1 MVVSKRSVLVL
12 AGVLLTRVALA
23 QQPPAPQSAPQPAGP
38 APQPAGPPATSAAP
52 QQLKAMSNLAS
63 QITPGQGLT
72 SEDAARRAVSSSY
85 DIRAGRDDVA
95 ASEAAVTS
103 AKVGYIP
110 KLEGV
115 ARYTR
120 LSDIGTQTLG
130 SIVAAPSGPADGPLA
145 PGTQLVNVPLSF
157 PSLVNSYTFTAQL
170 VIPLSDYFLRVPQSV
185 GAAQNAES
193 ATEHNLKATTNNIDT
208 NARSAYFSWVR
219 AKLQVAVAQA
229 AVETAQGHIDDV
241 QKAFNVGSAS
251 KADVLRV
258 QSSLAQAQ
266 LNLVRAQNASEL
278 TEVQLRTLLHDD
290 GHTALAI
297 GEDVLAD
304 MPVADEDLE
313 QLTRRAFE
321 NRPELAVL
329 VDTAEATRGRAK
341 VERAAYFP
349 RVDLVGNVT
358 YANPNARFFPQKDQ
372 FDGTWDVSAQLSW
385 TPTDIFGTSSAVRE
399 TEARAAQIESQ
410 RLAAADGVRIEVV
423 SAWQAVKE
431 ARQSIE
437 TTTSA
442 LGTAEEAYRVR
453 RALFQ
458 NGRATSLELTDSEL
472 DLTRARL
479 DAINARIDLRVA
491 KATLVRA
498 VGGK

>member
-1 MVVSKRSVLVL
+1 MFASKRYGMTL
-12 AGVLLTRVALA
+12 AGVLLAGTALA
-23 QQPPAPQSAPQPAGP
+23 QEAPAGS
-38 APQPAGPPATSAAP
+38 QPTQSAAP
-52 QQLKAMSNLAS
+52 PPLKAVSNLAS

-72 SEDAARRAVSSSY
+72 SEEAARRAVTSSY

-95 ASEAAVTS
+95 ATEAAVTS
-103 AKVGYIP
+103 AKLGYLP
-110 KLEGV
+110 KLQGI

-120 LSDIGTQTLG
+120 LSDIGVQSIG
-130 SIVAAPSGPADGPLA
+130 SLVVAPTAPPDGPIPA
-145 PGTQLVNVPLSF
+145 GTQLVNTPVAF
-157 PSLVNSYTFTAQL
+157 PALVNNYTFTAQL
-170 VIPLSDYFLRVPQSV
+170 AIPLSDYFLRVPQGV
-185 GAAQNAES
+185 GAAES
-193 ATEHNLKATTNNIDT
+193 LEGASRHNLRATSNNIDQ

-219 AKLQVAVAQA
+219 ARLSVAVAQS

-266 LNLVRAQNASEL
+266 LNLVRAQNGSEL
-278 TEVQLRTLLHDD
+278 SEVQLRTLLHDD
-290 GHTALAI
+290 GQSPLAI

-304 MPVADEDLE
+304 MPTTDEDLAK
-313 QLTRRAFE
+313 LTKQALE
-321 NRPELAVL
+321 NRPELGVL
-329 VDTAEATRGRAK
+329 VDDAEATRGRAK
-341 VERAAYFP
+341 VERAGYFP
-349 RVDLVGNVT
+349 RIDLVGNVT
-358 YANPNARFFPQKDQ
+358 SANPNTRFFPQREQYDT
-372 FDGTWDVSAQLSW
+372 TWDVTAQLTW
-385 TPTDIFGTSSAVRE
+385 TPTDIFTTASSVRE

-410 RLAAADGVRIEVV
+410 HLAAADGVRIEVV

-431 ARQSIE
+431 ARQAIE

-491 KATLVRA
+491 KANLTRA
-498 VGGK
+498 VGGSK